1 MIAEVVLI
9 GLVLSVDSFSA
20 ALAMGTRPYKLKDLL
35 KFAFSSSIAE
45 AFFTVLGA
53 LAGAKMSGLIDA
65 YDHWVSFVILV
76 IVALHMIYE
85 SVTEKNEEEGKEKD
99 FHSFFKIL
107 IVSFATSLDA
117 FAVGV
122 TLGLAQK
129 PLIPYTIS
137 IGAFA
142 FLSTI
147 LGMQIAKKVS
157 DKLGDRINIA
167 GAIVLILLAISF
179 LVNGLQ

>member
-1 MIAEVVLI
+1 MLIEVVLI

-20 ALAMGTRPYKLKDLL
+20 ALAMGTRPYKIQDLL
-35 KFAFSSSIAE
+35 KFALSSSMAE

-53 LAGAKMSGLIDA
+53 LAGAKMAGVIDA
-65 YDHWVSFVILV
+65 YDHWVSFIILV

-85 SVTEKNEEEGKEKD
+85 SLNDKKDEQEKD
-99 FHSFFKIL
+99 KQFHSFFKIL

-129 PLIPYTIS
+129 PLMPYTIS

-142 FLSTI
+142 FISTI
-147 LGMQIAKKVS
+147 LGMQIAKKAS
-157 DKLGDRINIA
+157 AKLGDRINIA
-167 GAIVLILLAISF
+167 GAIILILLAVSF
-179 LVNGLQ
+179 LVSGLN

>member
-1 MIAEVVLI
+1 MLVEVILI

-20 ALAMGTRPYKLKDLL
+20 ALAMGTRPYILKDLL

-45 AFFTVLGA
+45 VCFTILGA
-53 LAGAKMSGLIDA
+53 LAGAKMAGLIDA
-65 YDHWVSFVILV
+65 YDHWVSFIILV

-85 SVTEKNEEEGKEKD
+85 SLMDEENDQAQKKE

-129 PLIPYTIS
+129 PLMPYSIS
-137 IGAFA
+137 IGVFA
-142 FLSTI
+142 FLSTV
-147 LGMQIAKKVS
+147 LGMQISKKVS
-157 DKLGDRINIA
+157 VKLGDRINIA

-179 LVNGLQ
+179 LVSGLS

>member
-53 LAGAKMSGLIDA
+53 LAGAKMAGLIDA
-65 YDHWVSFVILV
+65 YDHWVSFFILF

-85 SVTEKNEEEGKEKD
+85 SVTEKNEEEDKEKD

-107 IVSFATSLDA
+107 VVSFATSLDA

-147 LGMQIAKKVS
+147 LGMQIAKNVS

-167 GAIVLILLAISF
+167 GAIVLIFLAISF
-179 LVNGLQ
+179 LINGLQ